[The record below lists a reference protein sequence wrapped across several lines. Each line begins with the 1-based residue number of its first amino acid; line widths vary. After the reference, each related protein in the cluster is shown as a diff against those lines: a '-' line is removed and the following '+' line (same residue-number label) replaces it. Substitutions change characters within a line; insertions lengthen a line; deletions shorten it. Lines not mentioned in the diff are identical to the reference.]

1 MFCCAEEWQSG
12 GPRRLALLKKW
23 VQSAGSVIETTLF
36 VITEQTRSQ
45 RSICKDFALAFAADL
60 FINYDHACVA

>member
-1 MFCCAEEWQSG
+1 MFCCLEEWQCG

-23 VQSAGSVIETTLF
+23 VQSAGSIVETTLF

-45 RSICKDFALAFAADL
+45 CPICKDFAFDFASDL
-60 FINYDHACVA
+60 LINYDHA